1 MRYRVLG
8 DHINKHADDYIYIL
22 CSDSTDG
29 LPERIWP
36 ISEEDTSNTI
46 VLNIVSLE
54 RCAGVR
60 SIFGNRQDV

>member
-36 ISEEDTSNTI
+36 ISEEEHLKYYTI
-46 VLNIVSLE
+46 KL
-54 RCAGVR
+54 CFAGKMCR
-60 SIFGNRQDV
+60 R